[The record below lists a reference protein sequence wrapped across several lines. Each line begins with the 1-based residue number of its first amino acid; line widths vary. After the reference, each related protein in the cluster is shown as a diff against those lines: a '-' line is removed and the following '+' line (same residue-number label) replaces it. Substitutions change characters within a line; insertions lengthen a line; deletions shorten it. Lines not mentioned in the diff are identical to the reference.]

1 MTPKL
6 PLINKASSHM
16 NEKKAQLEIRKQR
29 RAVGFDSYDITIK
42 QLVEMVAEDAINIA
56 PSYQRHFVWDKQRQ
70 SQLIESFLL
79 GIPVPS
85 LFMATNEDST
95 WEVID
100 GLQRLT
106 TLLNFIC
113 PLDEGG
119 NKLDGVKE
127 LKLAGLE
134 KIPSLN
140 ESHFRDFSTSMKLN
154 FMTRPVRITVLND
167 LSDHQVRFDLFE
179 RLNTGGIVLHEQEI
193 RNCVFQGRFNDLV
206 KDCAEDKRLTAAF
219 KRSDRSTR
227 GNLEE
232 QVLKFFAYYEDRE
245 DFVHSVKGFLNDFME
260 EKTKKF
266 NNENKLRNIFN
277 QTLKVIS
284 EELPD
289 GIVRQDR
296 PNTTPLVLFECV
308 LVAIA
313 DLVTKGIDIDGDAL
327 RTVLDNVEL
336 KKLTTGATNS
346 KPRLIK
352 RINLVKKAIEA

>member
-1 MTPKL
+1 
-6 PLINKASSHM
+6 M
-16 NEKKAQLEIRKQR
+16 NEKKAQLEIKKQR

-42 QLVEMVAEDAINIA
+42 QLVEMVAEEAINIA
-56 PSYQRHFVWDKQRQ
+56 PSYQRHFVWDEQRQ

-113 PLDEGG
+113 PLDEEGD
-119 NKLDGVKE
+119 KLEVVKE

-140 ESHFRDFSTSMKLN
+140 GSCFKDFSTSMKLN

-206 KDCAEDKRLTAAF
+206 KECAEDDRLISAF

-232 QVLKFFAYYEDRE
+232 QALKFFAYYEDR
-245 DFVHSVKGFLNDFME
+245 DSFVHSVKGFLNDYME
-260 EKTKKF
+260 DKTVKF
-266 NNENKLRNIFN
+266 NNEKKLKSIFDK
-277 QTLKVIS
+277 TLKIVS
-284 EELPD
+284 KELPN
-289 GIVRQDR
+289 GIVRKDR
-296 PNTTPLVLFECV
+296 PNTTPLVLFEAV

-313 DLVTKGIDIDGDAL
+313 DHVTDNIDIDADAL
-327 RTVLDNVEL
+327 REVLDDAEL

-352 RINLVKKAIEA
+352 RINLVKNAIAA

>member
-1 MTPKL
+1 MSLEQKVK
-6 PLINKASSHM
+6 IRM
-16 NEKKAQLEIRKQR
+16 NEKKAQLEIKEQR
-29 RAVGFDSYDITIK
+29 RSVGFDSYDITIK
-42 QLVEMVAEDAINIA
+42 QLVDMVAEKAINIA
-56 PSYQRHFVWDKQRQ
+56 PSYQRHFVWDAKRQ

-106 TLLNFIC
+106 TLLNFTY
-113 PLDEGG
+113 PLDQNG
-119 NKLDGVKE
+119 NAAGEVNE
-127 LKLAGLE
+127 LRLSGLE

-140 ESHFRDFSTSMKLN
+140 GVYFREFSTSMKLN

-206 KDCAEDKRLTAAF
+206 KECAEDERLTKAF
-219 KRSDRSTR
+219 KRRDRSTR

-232 QVLKFFAYYEDRE
+232 QILKFFAYYESRE
-245 DFVHSVKGFLNDFME
+245 NFVHSVRGFLNDYME

-266 NNENKLRNIFN
+266 SNENSLRSLFDK
-277 QTLKVIS
+277 TLAVIDQ
-284 EELPD
+284 ELP
-289 GIVRQDR
+289 GGVVRQDR
-296 PNTTPLVLFECV
+296 PNTTPLALFECV
-308 LVAIA
+308 MVAVA
-313 DLVTKGIDIDGDAL
+313 DLISEGTEINGEAL
-327 RTVLDNVEL
+327 RTVLDDKDL
-336 KKLTTGATNS
+336 KVLMTGATNS
-346 KPRLIK
+346 KPRLLG
-352 RINLVKKAIEA
+352 RINLVKQNIAA